1 MERVGSDPVI
11 AGEYVVYTKERIT
24 EPIDTKKV
32 REVVP
37 AEMLQGLMKV
47 SRSQVLYVKPAAEE

>member
-1 MERVGSDPVI
+1 MFEELGQR
-11 AGEYVVYTKERIT
+11 T
-24 EPIDTKKV
+24 IDTKKV